1 MKERERMKARERNIP
16 ADHTQYIVIYVLP
29 LSSFPFFKGNWIEIP
44 LKTVTLIIIMPKK
57 KEEDFLL
64 NHRTSVWGCCI
75 FLLLFFSFVSVWLF
89 LPLFFILFVP
99 SPRSSPLVTVLFE
112 RNNTNKT
119 KKKKKRNLPR
129 PATIHHFFQFI
140 ACNSHQCWLANYT
153 FFRAFVAQK
162 AFLSLSHYMY
172 LIWTKLTCL
181 DYYYYYYIL
190 PYLYVWRFA
199 LETYSVCLWV
209 SIAADQ
215 EPKLREIRW
224 DRTFVHSWCSKF
236 SIAPAVDT
244 SSTKTFRVFL
254 IVCTSIIYYY
264 YSFLLL
270 SLLSI
275 CTSIDF
281 SFYFSIL
288 Y

>member
-1 MKERERMKARERNIP
+1 MFGAAAYFFCCSFLLFLFGYFCP
-16 ADHTQYIVIYVLP
+16 YS
-29 LSSFPFFKGNWIEIP
+29 SSF
-44 LKTVTLIIIMPKK
+44 LS
-57 KEEDFLL
+57 
-64 NHRTSVWGCCI
+64 HRLD
-75 FLLLFFSFVSVWLF
+75 LLLWLQF
-89 LPLFFILFVP
+89 YSREI
-99 SPRSSPLVTVLFE
+99 TQTKQ
-112 RNNTNKT
+112 N

-181 DYYYYYYIL
+181 DYYYYYYYIL

-254 IVCTSIIYYY
+254 IVCTSIIY
-264 YSFLLL
+264 
-270 SLLSI
+270 LSI
-275 CTSIDF
+275 IIILFCCCRCCRYVHQSIFHFIFQYYISKVGSNSGPYISSSRKLKALIDTG
-281 SFYFSIL
+281 SVL
-288 Y
+288 GCKKT

>member
-1 MKERERMKARERNIP
+1 
-16 ADHTQYIVIYVLP
+16 
-29 LSSFPFFKGNWIEIP
+29 
-44 LKTVTLIIIMPKK
+44 MPKK

-119 KKKKKRNLPR
+119 KQKKKKRNLPR

-181 DYYYYYYIL
+181 DYYYYYYYYIL

-254 IVCTSIIYYY
+254 IVCTSIIY
-264 YSFLLL
+264 
-270 SLLSI
+270 LSI
-275 CTSIDF
+275 IIILFCCCRCCRYVHQSIFHFIFQYYISKVGSNSGPYISSSRKLKALIDTG
-281 SFYFSIL
+281 SVL
-288 Y
+288 GCKKT